1 MTQYPPAPPLGCASV
16 EGTEVSSGL
25 VVVKKEVME
34 KESIA
39 ICFRVVGEAARV
51 VICVKGRGR
60 VERTRALEMLD

>member
-1 MTQYPPAPPLGCASV
+1 M
-16 EGTEVSSGL
+16 
-25 VVVKKEVME
+25 VVKKEVME